1 MREVEVFAYE
11 RKDGDTRYTK
21 VFKCLAV
28 FHQFGGYYEEFES
41 GPGNATGAVV
51 EYADGT
57 VEMVDVSMIKFVVP
71 TVLVSK
77 S

>member
-11 RKDGDTRYTK
+11 RKEGDTRSTK
-21 VFKCLAV
+21 VFKRLAV
-28 FHQFGGYYEEFES
+28 FHQFGGYYDEFES

-51 EYADGT
+51 EYPDGS
-57 VEMVDVSMIKFVVP
+57 VEMVDVSLIKFTVP

-77 S
+77 L